1 MRFNRFYV
9 VGGAAVVL
17 AGLAVVLP
25 VRKHVLGA
33 SVPHWAT
40 PQAEVLSEY
49 CISCHDQAEKKGGL
63 ALDTVDFNR
72 LSEDSAVWEK
82 VIRKVRTGMMPPAG
96 EPRPRRAVLDSFAEG
111 LETRLDTLAASTPN
125 PGAPALHRLNRTE
138 YANVIHDLL
147 AVEVDAETLLPG
159 DDSAEGFDNIA
170 DVLGVSPSLIE
181 GYVSAAMKISRLAVG
196 DRSMIASRHEYRA
209 EPGLAQDSHIDG
221 LPLGTRGG
229 MLVRH
234 TFPLDAEYEFA
245 VAAGGGPGGPG
256 FGPGG
261 NRGGGKPPD
270 VILTFDGVPVPVDNP
285 RQFKL
290 QLKAGAQTIGIALAD
305 HRRSTG
311 IDEIF
316 STYAPAG
323 GVQSIVITG
332 PFNPSGPGETASRQ
346 RIFTCK
352 PKTADEE
359 TPCARKILTALA
371 TRAFRRPIAQSDPA
385 LATLMSFYEQGR
397 GEGDFEAGVEKA
409 LARVLVD
416 PRFLFRVEEEPADLK
431 AGASYRIDDFDL
443 ASRLS
448 FFLWSSIPDDELL
461 EVAGKEGL
469 RDPKILDRQV
479 RRMLADQR
487 SEALVQNFAGQWL
500 HLRELANTDPESKD
514 FDANLRH
521 SFLRETEMLVD
532 TVVREDRSVVDLLDA
547 NYTFVDERLAKH
559 YGMAGVHGSYI
570 RRVPLA
576 EDSPRRGV
584 LGQGSVL
591 TVTSAANRTSP
602 VVRGAWILENI
613 LGVPPPKPPP
623 GVETNLDPKPN
634 EVKTVTLR
642 GRLEQHRS
650 DPVCASCHKIM
661 DPIGFA
667 MENFDLVGKWREL
680 DNGAPIDATG
690 VLVDGTP
697 LEGPLSL
704 RKALLARS
712 DEFVVTMT
720 EKLLTYALGRGVQA
734 YDMPTVRSIVGRAED
749 DDYKFS
755 SLVLG
760 IVRSAPFQMK
770 VKKSAEGAPATT
782 QLAAAAP
789 N

>member
-9 VGGAAVVL
+9 VGVVAVVL

-25 VRKHVLGA
+25 VRRHLLGA

-40 PQAEVLSEY
+40 PQAEVLSDY

-72 LSEDSAVWEK
+72 LSEDAQLWEK
-82 VIRKVRTGMMPPAG
+82 VVRKVRTGMMPPAG
-96 EPRPRRAVLDSFAEG
+96 EPRPRRAVLDSFAAG
-111 LETRLDTLAASTPN
+111 LEARLDTLAAAAPN

-147 AVEVDAETLLPG
+147 AVEVDAPTMLPG

-196 DRSMIASRHEYRA
+196 DRSMIASRHEYRVA
-209 EPGLAQDSHIDG
+209 PGLAQDSHIEG

-234 TFPLDAEYEFA
+234 TFPLDAGYEFA
-245 VAAGGGPGGPG
+245 IAAGGGGIGL
-256 FGPGG
+256 
-261 NRGGGKPPD
+261 GGGRGSGKPAD
-270 VILTFDGVPVPVDNP
+270 VILTLDGVPVAVDNP
-285 RQFKL
+285 RNFKL
-290 QLKAGAQTIGIALAD
+290 QLKAGAQTVGIALAD
-305 HRRSTG
+305 YQRSTG
-311 IDEIF
+311 VDEIF
-316 STYAPAG
+316 STFGNAG

-332 PFNPSGPGETASRQ
+332 PFNPVGPGETASRQ

-352 PKTADEE
+352 PKSAGEE
-359 TPCARKILTALA
+359 TPCARKIVTTLA
-371 TRAFRRPIAQSDPA
+371 TRAFRHPVGDSDPS

-397 GEGDFEAGVEKA
+397 SAGDFETGIEKA

-416 PRFLFRVEEEPADLK
+416 PRFLFRIEEEPAELK
-431 AGASYRIDDFDL
+431 AGATYRVNDFDL

-461 EVAGKEGL
+461 EVAGTGGL
-469 RDPKILDRQV
+469 HDPKILDRQI
-479 RRMLADQR
+479 RRMLTDQR

-500 HLRELANTDPESKD
+500 HLRELANATPESKD

-532 TVVREDRSVVDLLDA
+532 TVVREDRSVIDLLDA
-547 NYTFVDERLAKH
+547 DYTFLDERLAKH
-559 YGMAGVHGSYI
+559 YGIPDVHGSYI
-570 RRVPLA
+570 RRVQLP

-584 LGQGSVL
+584 LGHGSVL

-602 VVRGAWILENI
+602 VLRGAWILENV

-623 GVETNLDPKPN
+623 GVETNLDAKPH

-642 GRLEQHRS
+642 GRLEQHRT

-680 DNGAPIDATG
+680 DNGEPIDATG
-690 VLVDGTP
+690 VLVDGTS
-697 LEGPLSL
+697 LNGPLSL
-704 RKALLARS
+704 RKALLTRS
-712 DEFVVTMT
+712 DEFVVTLT
-720 EKLLTYALGRGVQA
+720 EKLLTYALGRGVQP
-734 YDMPTVRSIVGRAED
+734 YDMPTVRSIVAKAED
-749 DDYKFS
+749 NDYKFS

-760 IVRSAPFQMK
+760 IAQSTPFQMK
-770 VKKSAEGAPATT
+770 VKKSDGEPAKA
-782 QLAAAAP
+782 QLAAAAAP